1 MSTIQN
7 RNHHHRFSFFIASC
21 SLLATSALA
30 GSVRAE
36 EPAAPPPLP
45 PLGAAAAEAAAPSP
59 AATAVSTATPGTP
72 ATPAPPPPP
81 YSLPWQLRPVA
92 AANVLRSDTAIA
104 FYDNGAG
111 ASGSTV
117 ASMFLASYKV
127 TPTLAPLVRIGVSQ
141 NNAPAMGADGTSFVN
156 PIVGAT
162 YAKRIDSI
170 RWAAFLGATIPIGG
184 GGGNTP
190 DPGAATA
197 NAAGIRAR
205 SAMDN
210 AMFAV
215 NYFTAIAGGGIAYVD
230 HKLTVQLEATLLQLF
245 RVRGDTA
252 PSSTDS
258 TRTNSTVGLHAGYF
272 IVPALSI
279 GGELRYQR
287 WLSTPTQGTPG
298 MLTNIAGPN
307 MDTLTMAIGP
317 RAHFQVGKGLW
328 LRPGIAYA
336 RGLDMPLT
344 TSSYNM
350 VQVDVPFVF

>member
-1 MSTIQN
+1 MSTTKNQ
-7 RNHHHRFSFFIASC
+7 NHHHRFSFFIASC
-21 SLLATSALA
+21 GLLATSAFA

-36 EPAAPPPLP
+36 EPAAPPPP
-45 PLGAAAAEAAAPSP
+45 PALGAPAAEAAAPSP
-59 AATAVSTATPGTP
+59 AATAVTTATPGTP

-81 YSLPWQLRPVA
+81 YSIPWQLRPVA
-92 AANVLRSDTAIA
+92 AANALRSDTAIA
-104 FYDNGAG
+104 FYDNGMG

-127 TPTLAPLVRIGVSQ
+127 TPSLAPMVRLGVSQ
-141 NNAPAMGADGTSFVN
+141 NDGPAMVPDGTSFVN

-162 YAKRIDSI
+162 FAKRIDSI
-170 RWAAFLGATIPIGG
+170 RWAAFLGATIPIGS
-184 GGGNTP
+184 GGGNSP
-190 DPGAATA
+190 DPGAAAA

-215 NYFTAIAGGGIAYVD
+215 NYFTAIAGGGDRLRRPQAHRAAGGDAVAAVPRPRR
-230 HKLTVQLEATLLQLF
+230 HRPVQ
-245 RVRGDTA
+245 
-252 PSSTDS
+252 PDS

-272 IVPALSI
+272 ILPVLSV

-287 WLSTPTQGTPG
+287 WLSSPTRG
-298 MLTNIAGPN
+298 GPNFSGAN

-328 LRPGIAYA
+328 LRPGLAYA

-350 VQVDVPFVF
+350 IQVDVPFVF

>member
-7 RNHHHRFSFFIASC
+7 RNHHHRFSFVIASC
-21 SLLATSALA
+21 SLLATSAFV
-30 GSVRAE
+30 GTVRAE
-36 EPAAPPPLP
+36 EPPAAPPLT
-45 PLGAAAAEAAAPSP
+45 GAAAEAAAPSP
-59 AATAVSTATPGTP
+59 AATAVSTAAP
-72 ATPAPPPPP
+72 ATPATATLPPPP

-92 AANVLRSDTAIA
+92 AANVLRSDTAVA
-104 FYDNGAG
+104 FYDNGMG

-127 TPTLAPLVRIGVSQ
+127 TPTLAPLVRFGVSQ

-162 YAKRIDSI
+162 YAKRVDSI
-170 RWAAFLGATIPIGG
+170 RWAAFLGATIPIGS

-190 DPGAATA
+190 DAGAAAA

-252 PSSTDS
+252 PSSPDS

-272 IVPALSI
+272 ILPVLSV

-287 WLSTPTQGTPG
+287 WLSSPTPT
-298 MLTNIAGPN
+298 PN
-307 MDTLTMAIGP
+307 FSGANVDTLTMAIGP

-328 LRPGIAYA
+328 LRPGLAYA

-350 VQVDVPFVF
+350 IQVDVPFVF